1 MVCDKG
7 FSTYPVWNA
16 SESDLETKSP
26 IVLGVDDFITS
37 SQIILGLRIN
47 SAIKAVKD
55 HFKILYCITF
65 KSYEH
70 QCI

>member
-7 FSTYPVWNA
+7 FSTYPVWKA
-16 SESDLETKSP
+16 SESELETKSP

-47 SAIKAVKD
+47 SAVKD

-70 QCI
+70 